1 MEYITQSINGK
12 SVNIPKVEITKYMA
26 KLDITQDEAIELWL
40 TDNDYMDNEEVDRLT
55 QQAKDNKITSTIH
68 KAESGERKRREVTK
82 KENPTKEGII
92 KALAATLED
101 IGAVNIKITNI
112 SKLVEFEMDG
122 NNFKLD
128 LVQKRQPKK

>member
-1 MEYITQSINGK
+1 MEDIVKFINGK
-12 SVNIPKVEITKYMA
+12 PIKIPMADIAKYMA
-26 KLDITQDEAIELWL
+26 KLGITQGEAIELWL
-40 TDNDYMDNEEVDRLT
+40 TDNDYMDNEEVNRLS
-55 QQAKDNKITSTIH
+55 QQAKDNKTNLR
-68 KAESGERKRREVTK
+68 ADAGERKKREVTK

-92 KALAATLED
+92 RVLAATLEN
-101 IGAVNIKITNI
+101 IGAVNIKITNV

>member
-1 MEYITQSINGK
+1 METIVKEINGK
-12 SVNIPKVEITKYMA
+12 AVKIPMPDIVNYMQ
-26 KLDITQDEAIELWL
+26 KLELTQDEAIELWL
-40 TDNDYMDNEEVDRLT
+40 TDNDYMENEEVDRLT

-68 KAESGERKRREVTK
+68 KAESGERKKREVTK

-92 KALAATLED
+92 REVAAMLEN
-101 IGAVNIKITNI
+101 IGAVNIKITNV

-128 LVQKRQPKK
+128 LIQKRQPKK

>member
-1 MEYITQSINGK
+1 MEDIVKFINGK
-12 SVNIPKVEITKYMA
+12 PIKIPMADIAKYMQ
-26 KLDITQDEAIELWL
+26 KLELTQDDAIELWL
-40 TDNDYMDNEEVDRLT
+40 TDNDYMDNEEVNRLS
-55 QQAKDNKITSTIH
+55 QRAKNNKTNLRADT
-68 KAESGERKRREVTK
+68 GERKKREVTK

-92 KALAATLED
+92 RVLAATLEN
-101 IGAVNIKITNI
+101 IGAVNVKITNV

>member
-1 MEYITQSINGK
+1 METIVKEINGK
-12 SVNIPKVEITKYMA
+12 AVKIPMPDIVNYMQ
-26 KLDITQDEAIELWL
+26 KLELTQDEAIELWL
-40 TDNDYMDNEEVDRLT
+40 TDNDYMDNEEANRLSK
-55 QQAKDNKITSTIH
+55 QAKDNKTNLRADT
-68 KAESGERKRREVTK
+68 GERKKREVIK

-92 KALAATLED
+92 KEVAAMLEK

-128 LVQKRQPKK
+128 LIQKRQPKK

>member
-12 SVNIPKVEITKYMA
+12 SVNIPKVEITNYMA

-40 TDNDYMDNEEVDRLT
+40 TDNDYMDNEEVDRLSK
-55 QQAKDNKITSTIH
+55 QAKDNKITATIH
-68 KAESGERKRREVTK
+68 GAESGERKKREVTK

-92 KALAATLED
+92 REVAAMLEK

>member
-1 MEYITQSINGK
+1 METIVKEINGK
-12 SVNIPKVEITKYMA
+12 AVKIPMPDIANYMQ
-26 KLDITQDEAIELWL
+26 KLELTQDEAIELWL
-40 TDNDYMDNEEVDRLT
+40 TDNDYMDNEEVDRLS
-55 QQAKDNKITSTIH
+55 QQAKDNKTNLRADT
-68 KAESGERKRREVTK
+68 GERKKREVTK

-92 KALAATLED
+92 KEVAATLEN

-112 SKLVEFEMDG
+112 SKLIEFEMDG

>member
-1 MEYITQSINGK
+1 METIVKEINGK
-12 SVNIPKVEITKYMA
+12 AIKIPMPDIVNYMQ
-26 KLDITQDEAIELWL
+26 KLELTQDEAIELWL
-40 TDNDYMDNEEVDRLT
+40 TDNDYMDNEEVDRLSK
-55 QQAKDNKITSTIH
+55 QAKDNKVNIR
-68 KAESGERKRREVTK
+68 AESGERKKREVTK

-92 KALAATLED
+92 KEVAAMLGN

>member
-1 MEYITQSINGK
+1 METIVKEINGK
-12 SVNIPKVEITKYMA
+12 TIKIPMSDIVNYIQ
-26 KLDITQDEAIELWL
+26 KLELTQDEAIELWL
-40 TDNDYMDNEEVDRLT
+40 TDNDYMDNEEVDRLSK
-55 QQAKDNKITSTIH
+55 QAKDNKTNLRADT
-68 KAESGERKRREVTK
+68 GERKKREVTK

-92 KALAATLED
+92 KEVAAMLEK

>member
-1 MEYITQSINGK
+1 METIVKEINGRAIK
-12 SVNIPKVEITKYMA
+12 IPMPDIVNYMQ
-26 KLDITQDEAIELWL
+26 KLKLTQDEAIELWL
-40 TDNDYMDNEEVDRLT
+40 TDNDYMDNEEADKLT
-55 QQAKDNKITSTIH
+55 QQAKDNKITATIH
-68 KAESGERKRREVTK
+68 GAEGSERKKREVTK

-92 KALAATLED
+92 RALAATLEG

>member
-1 MEYITQSINGK
+1 METIEKEINGK
-12 SVNIPKVEITKYMA
+12 IVKIPMSDIVNYIQ
-26 KLDITQDEAIELWL
+26 KLKLTQDEAIELWL
-40 TDNDYMDNEEVDRLT
+40 TDNDYVDNNEVDRLSKL
-55 QQAKDNKITSTIH
+55 AKDNKTNLRADT
-68 KAESGERKRREVTK
+68 GERKKREVIK

-92 KALAATLED
+92 KEVAATLEK

-112 SKLVEFEMDG
+112 SKLIEFEMNG

>member
-1 MEYITQSINGK
+1 METIVKEINGK
-12 SVNIPKVEITKYMA
+12 AVKIPMPDIVNYMQ
-26 KLDITQDEAIELWL
+26 KLELTQDEAIELWL
-40 TDNDYMDNEEVDRLT
+40 TDNDYMDNEEVDRLS
-55 QQAKDNKITSTIH
+55 QQAKENKVNIR
-68 KAESGERKRREVTK
+68 AESGERKKREVTK

-92 KALAATLED
+92 KEVAAMLGN

>member
-1 MEYITQSINGK
+1 METIVKEINGK
-12 SVNIPKVEITKYMA
+12 TIKIPMPDIVNYMQ
-26 KLDITQDEAIELWL
+26 KLELTQDEAIELWL
-40 TDNDYMDNEEVDRLT
+40 TDNDYMDNEEANRLSK
-55 QQAKDNKITSTIH
+55 QAKDNKTNLRADT
-68 KAESGERKRREVTK
+68 GERKRREVTK

-92 KALAATLED
+92 DTLAAVLKNM
-101 IGAVNIKITNI
+101 GAVNIKITNI

>member
-1 MEYITQSINGK
+1 METIVQEINGK
-12 SVNIPKVEITKYMA
+12 AVKIPMPDIVNYMQ
-26 KLDITQDEAIELWL
+26 KLELTQDEAIELWL
-40 TDNDYMDNEEVDRLT
+40 TDNDYMDNEEVDRLSK
-55 QQAKDNKITSTIH
+55 QAKDNKVNIR
-68 KAESGERKRREVTK
+68 AESGERKKREVTK

-92 KALAATLED
+92 KEVAAMLGN

>member
-1 MEYITQSINGK
+1 MEDIVKFINGK
-12 SVNIPKVEITKYMA
+12 PIKIPMADIAKYMA
-26 KLDITQDEAIELWL
+26 KLGITQSEAIELWL
-40 TDNDYMDNEEVDRLT
+40 TDNDYMDNEEVNRLS
-55 QQAKDNKITSTIH
+55 QQAKDNKTNLR
-68 KAESGERKRREVTK
+68 ADAGERKKREVTK

-92 KALAATLED
+92 RVLAATLEN
-101 IGAVNIKITNI
+101 IGAVNIKITNV

>member
-12 SVNIPKVEITKYMA
+12 SVNIPKVEITNYMA

-68 KAESGERKRREVTK
+68 KAESGERKKREVTK

-92 KALAATLED
+92 KEVAAMLEK

>member
-1 MEYITQSINGK
+1 METIVKEINGK
-12 SVNIPKVEITKYMA
+12 AVKIPMPDIVNYMQ
-26 KLDITQDEAIELWL
+26 KLELTQDEAIELWL
-40 TDNDYMDNEEVDRLT
+40 TDNDYMDNEEVDRLS
-55 QQAKDNKITSTIH
+55 QQAKDNKTNLRADT
-68 KAESGERKRREVTK
+68 GERKKREVTK

-92 KALAATLED
+92 KEVAATLEK

-112 SKLVEFEMDG
+112 SKLIEFEMDG

>member
-1 MEYITQSINGK
+1 METIVKEINGK
-12 SVNIPKVEITKYMA
+12 AIKIPMPDIVNYMQ
-26 KLDITQDEAIELWL
+26 KLELTQDEAIELWL
-40 TDNDYMDNEEVDRLT
+40 TDNDYMDNEEADRLSK
-55 QQAKDNKITSTIH
+55 QAKDNKTNLRADT
-68 KAESGERKRREVTK
+68 GERKKREVTK

-92 KALAATLED
+92 KEVAAMLEN

-112 SKLVEFEMDG
+112 SKLVEFEMNG

>member
-1 MEYITQSINGK
+1 MECITQLINGK
-12 SVNIPKVEITKYMA
+12 SVHIPKVEITKYMA
-26 KLDITQDEAIELWL
+26 KLDISQDEAIELWL

-55 QQAKDNKITSTIH
+55 QQAKDNKITATIH
-68 KAESGERKRREVTK
+68 QAESGERKRREVTK

-92 KALAATLED
+92 KALAATLEG

-128 LVQKRQPKK
+128 LIQKRQPKK

>member
-1 MEYITQSINGK
+1 MEYIDKEINGK
-12 SVNIPKVEITKYMA
+12 IVKIPLPEISKYMA
-26 KLDITQDEAIELWL
+26 KLELTQDEAIELWL
-40 TDNDYMDNEEVDRLT
+40 TDNDYMDNEEVDRLSK
-55 QQAKDNKITSTIH
+55 QAKDNKVNIS
-68 KAESGERKRREVTK
+68 AERDEPRKKREVTK

-92 KALAATLED
+92 KEVAAMLGN

-128 LVQKRQPKK
+128 LIQKRQPKK

>member
-1 MEYITQSINGK
+1 METIVKEINGK
-12 SVNIPKVEITKYMA
+12 AVKIPMPDIVNYMQ
-26 KLDITQDEAIELWL
+26 KLELTQDEAIELWL
-40 TDNDYMDNEEVDRLT
+40 TDNDYMDNEEVDRLSK
-55 QQAKDNKITSTIH
+55 QAKDNKVNIR
-68 KAESGERKRREVTK
+68 AESGERKKREVTK

-92 KALAATLED
+92 KEVAAMLGN

>member
-1 MEYITQSINGK
+1 METIVKEINGK
-12 SVNIPKVEITKYMA
+12 AVKIPMPDITNYMQ
-26 KLDITQDEAIELWL
+26 KLELTQDEAIELWL
-40 TDNDYMDNEEVDRLT
+40 TDNDYVDNDEVDRLSKL
-55 QQAKDNKITSTIH
+55 AKDNKTNLR
-68 KAESGERKRREVTK
+68 ADMGERKKREVTK

-92 KALAATLED
+92 KEVAATLEK

-112 SKLVEFEMDG
+112 SKLIEFEMDG